1 MPKPGPRTTNKYSDR
16 QQMRWMSRT
25 AEMPSIK
32 LAEPPVV
39 DSAVGAN
46 VVPTWRSRNV
56 VWRSDMGR
64 LNVPRLPGLATKRA
78 GKRTNRREAGPGR
91 NLPGG
96 IPRFDVSA
104 PDRGIPARRVPR
116 HGDHRLQPSRRAE
129 ERRAGA
135 ERLIPAARP
144 HPAHSCGPHRSCTLY
159 RFRGRPRAAAPGRIP
174 DYGNPGHDLSN

>member
-25 AEMPSIK
+25 AKMPSIK
-32 LAEPPVV
+32 LAESPVV

-78 GKRTNRREAGPGR
+78 QENGLTDVKLDQGGTVQAESLSSISAHLIGAYQRAVSLGTDIMVYSQAGEPKSAGP
-91 NLPGG
+91 
-96 IPRFDVSA
+96 A
-104 PDRGIPARRVPR
+104 PNG
-116 HGDHRLQPSRRAE
+116 
-129 ERRAGA
+129 
-135 ERLIPAARP
+135 
-144 HPAHSCGPHRSCTLY
+144 
-159 RFRGRPRAAAPGRIP
+159 
-174 DYGNPGHDLSN
+174 